1 MPLDAIER
9 KQAKAVQFLRDVAD
23 DPDKADEFESM
34 SPEEYAEHKGI
45 EITANPYQRTIFCGE
60 EAIMTKQEMEE
71 RITELE
77 EENEDLQ
84 SRLDSISDIVQP
96 VDDADDECGEE
107 MDGEEMEGDGR
118 DLNEEDYE
126 AA

>member
-1 MPLDAIER
+1 MAKR
-9 KQAKAVQFLRDVAD
+9 KTLEQVRAMQAKAVQFLRDVAD

-45 EITANPYQRTIFCGE
+45 EIAESNPTYVTLQLGRRPDV
-60 EAIMTKQEMEE
+60 TKQEMEN

-84 SRLDSISDIVQP
+84 SRLDSISDIIQP
-96 VDDADDECGEE
+96 SEEADDECGEE
-107 MDGEEMEGDGR
+107 MEEEEP
-118 DLNEEDYE
+118 EEDFG
-126 AA
+126 